1 MKEQELPA
9 HDLGKESQREE
20 QGRAPWLGNQHGLL
34 SRMGRL
40 ELMVR
45 KAGVKRNR
53 GRRRE
58 LEGARNELGF
68 TLNTTEAWGNFN
80 LV

>member
-34 SRMGRL
+34 SRIGRL

-45 KAGVKRNR
+45 KVGVKRNR
-53 GRRRE
+53 GRR
-58 LEGARNELGF
+58 LESWKVPEMSLDSLSTQQKPAEIL
-68 TLNTTEAWGNFN
+68 T
-80 LV
+80 